1 MDAKDNKRKEELIK
15 PELPGGFRD
24 ALPEDMIAKQKMI
37 DTIRTV
43 FERFGFDPMETP
55 AVEKTE
61 VLIGGEK
68 ASGKIIFN
76 VIVSEDEKSDTSLR
90 FDLTVPLARVL
101 AANPDIP
108 KPFKRYQIGKA
119 WRGERQQTGRYR
131 EFLQMDVDILGA
143 KSLDADAEIIQVMYE
158 TLKALGVD
166 DFAIRLNNKNE
177 IVELLKKVGVADDRV
192 ERTLI
197 EIDKEDKRTPEEWAS
212 GVKDAS
218 GLEGE
223 SAESL
228 LQKISNDENPGPEVQ
243 TVRKKALAL
252 GVPDTVL
259 KYDASLVRGLGY
271 YTGSTFEVVLNDL
284 PRFGSV
290 FSGGRYDGLTARFS
304 RESWLAVGSS
314 MGVDRLFAALEELGK
329 IKREQTL
336 NQVLIMNLS
345 DDYSREYSGF
355 ARDLRN
361 AGINTTLYLGDDK
374 AFSAQLAY
382 AVKKEIPFVIIYGE
396 KEAASGK
403 AQIKDLRRNIQTET
417 ARAELA
423 GAVKELLKD

>member
-1 MDAKDNKRKEELIK
+1 MDAKDNKQKEELIK

-24 ALPEDMIAKQKMI
+24 ALPESMIAKQKMMHV
-37 DTIRTV
+37 IRRV
-43 FERFGFDPMETP
+43 FELFGFDPMETP

-76 VIVSEDEKSDTSLR
+76 VIGSEDEKSDTSLR

-197 EIDKEDKRTPEEWAS
+197 EIDKEDKRTP
-212 GVKDAS
+212 
-218 GLEGE
+218 
-223 SAESL
+223 
-228 LQKISNDENPGPEVQ
+228 
-243 TVRKKALAL
+243 
-252 GVPDTVL
+252 
-259 KYDASLVRGLGY
+259 
-271 YTGSTFEVVLNDL
+271 
-284 PRFGSV
+284 
-290 FSGGRYDGLTARFS
+290 
-304 RESWLAVGSS
+304 
-314 MGVDRLFAALEELGK
+314 
-329 IKREQTL
+329 
-336 NQVLIMNLS
+336 
-345 DDYSREYSGF
+345 
-355 ARDLRN
+355 
-361 AGINTTLYLGDDK
+361 
-374 AFSAQLAY
+374 
-382 AVKKEIPFVIIYGE
+382 
-396 KEAASGK
+396 
-403 AQIKDLRRNIQTET
+403 
-417 ARAELA
+417 
-423 GAVKELLKD
+423 